1 MAGNKK
7 PTAKISGKGQSV
19 VFEEQNRSVNTVI
32 VACHTKNVD
41 MDV

>member
-7 PTAKISGKGQSV
+7 PTSKISGKGHSAL
-19 VFEEQNRSVNTVI
+19 FDEQNRSVNAVI
-32 VACHTKNVD
+32 VICHTKNVD